1 MTCLQNIHRLNNHG
15 MVIFLC
21 TVTSAVYRRKHQSKK
36 KHFYLIVIPQT
47 NALFYLK
54 CGFSEYKEASYQYD
68 SFLNTVCPSDTST
81 NFTSVTLL
89 LKESILLLLIALRFQ
104 MRIIIFINF
113 PKRFRRLKKSAR
125 PFDYLRTP
133 V

>member
-1 MTCLQNIHRLNNHG
+1 MTCLQKIHRLNNYG
-15 MVIFLC
+15 MVIFLY

-36 KHFYLIVIPQT
+36 HFHLIVIPQT

-81 NFTSVTLL
+81 NYFRD
-89 LKESILLLLIALRFQ
+89 IAFERKYLVIAYWSSFSNENYYIHKLPRTVQ
-104 MRIIIFINF
+104 TV
-113 PKRFRRLKKSAR
+113 KQKSA
-125 PFDYLRTP
+125 
-133 V
+133 